1 MKVRVLIA
9 DDEKHGRECLRKQ
22 HVDIIAERSDGLKTL
37 ETLKHHGVDLAF
49 LAVCLPQL
57 DASEVLKE
65 LEGGIGTAVVFVCD
79 NDRFAAKAFDTDVV
93 DYLVKPFDRERF
105 QRAFNCAVRDVRQP
119 RGREN
124 GEVINES
131 LEDHGDLRG
140 DRLTIKSDRAYVVID
155 PCDVDWISAA
165 KNYSE
170 LHMGRKNYSVRGTKN
185 LVTRKMRELAI
196 VPIGQ
201 EAQTQQSF

>member
-1 MKVRVLIA
+1 MIASRQKRLI
-9 DDEKHGRECLRKQ
+9 R
-22 HVDIIAERSDGLKTL
+22 
-37 ETLKHHGVDLAF
+37 
-49 LAVCLPQL
+49 
-57 DASEVLKE
+57 
-65 LEGGIGTAVVFVCD
+65 
-79 NDRFAAKAFDTDVV
+79 DVV

-185 LVTRKMRELAI
+185 LVTRKMRELANSSHRTGGANSAI
-196 VPIGQ
+196 ILIRV
-201 EAQTQQSF
+201 ASSWRA

>member
-79 NDRFAAKAFDTDVV
+79 NDRFAAKAFDTGCGG
-93 DYLVKPFDRERF
+93 LPGETIRSGTLSARIQLCSTRCPAAKGQRER
-105 QRAFNCAVRDVRQP
+105 
-119 RGREN
+119 RGHKR
-124 GEVINES
+124 I
-131 LEDHGDLRG
+131 
-140 DRLTIKSDRAYVVID
+140 
-155 PCDVDWISAA
+155 P
-165 KNYSE
+165 
-170 LHMGRKNYSVRGTKN
+170 
-185 LVTRKMRELAI
+185 
-196 VPIGQ
+196 
-201 EAQTQQSF
+201 